1 MIGESTM
8 EELLKILSELRPD
21 VDFEKEKGLISDN
34 ILDSFDLLSLIS
46 ELNDAYD
53 IKIKSNDIKMK
64 NFNSAEA
71 ILALI
76 TKLQDE

>member
-1 MIGESTM
+1 MK
-8 EELLKILSELRPD
+8 ELLEILKGIRPD
-21 VDFEKEKGLISDN
+21 VDFETEKNLISDN

-71 ILALI
+71 IFALI
-76 TKLQDE
+76 TKLQEE